1 MAMGP
6 YHYLRYLVST
16 RGPRLTFTL
25 HRFVYRVSGGRLFST
40 SGGKMPVLLLTTT
53 GRKSGQPRTWPLN
66 YLRDGDD
73 LVLVA
78 SNCGRDYHAAW
89 YLNLLARPQ
98 ASAQVG
104 RKRIAVMARVGSPE
118 EKTRLWP
125 VLTKLEPLY
134 VGYEKRTTR
143 EIPLVFLTPTA

>member
-6 YHYLRYLVST
+6 YHQLRYLIST

-53 GRKSGQPRTWPLN
+53 RRKTRQPRTWPLN

-73 LVLVA
+73 FVLVA

-89 YLNLLARPQ
+89 YLNLLAQPR
-98 ASAQVG
+98 ASAQAG
-104 RKRIAVMARVGSPE
+104 RRRIAVMARVASPE
-118 EKTRLWP
+118 EKARLWP
-125 VLTKLEPLY
+125 TLTELEPLY
-134 VGYEKRTTR
+134 AAYEKGTTR
-143 EIPLVFLTPTA
+143 EIPVVFLRSTP